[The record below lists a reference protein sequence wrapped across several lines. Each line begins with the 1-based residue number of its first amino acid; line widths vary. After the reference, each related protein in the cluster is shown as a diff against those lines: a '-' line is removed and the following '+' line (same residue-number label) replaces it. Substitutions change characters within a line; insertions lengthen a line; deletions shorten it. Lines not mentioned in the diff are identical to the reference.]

1 MFDFICITLYVT
13 ACVLK

>member
-13 ACVLK
+13 AGVLK